1 MKPESIT
8 RVTLESAKN
17 LKDLTDWERL
27 EKMSEAEVEEN
38 ALADPDNQ
46 PISPDLTGLKRI
58 KRNVSP
64 QK

>member
-1 MKPESIT
+1 MKPKSIT

-46 PISPDLTGLKRI
+46 PISPDLKGLKRI